1 MTGKLKT
8 LILLVALV
16 ALPLRGMAAVAMM
29 HCAEGNERG
38 AVSQQAAHG
47 SGHDHADHA
56 AMESAEVADPAAHH
70 GHEPGSQEGST
81 DHPSSPVATACS
93 ACAACCIGGAVAPS
107 AWQSLSFAPIG
118 AGRIPFAEQRFTG
131 FVPAQPDRPPL
142 LQRL

>member
-1 MTGKLKT
+1 MTVRLKT

-16 ALPLRGMAAVAMM
+16 ALPLRGMAAVAMW
-29 HCAEGNERG
+29 HCAQGDARGTMSQPAGEHEGGHHHAAAEGG
-38 AVSQQAAHG
+38 ADHSAHHDQPDHDVAAQDGPAGHAAH
-47 SGHDHADHA
+47 
-56 AMESAEVADPAAHH
+56 
-70 GHEPGSQEGST
+70 
-81 DHPSSPVATACS
+81 ATSACS

-118 AGRIPFAEQRFTG
+118 ASRSPFAEQRFTG

>member
-1 MTGKLKT
+1 MTVRLKT

-29 HCAEGNERG
+29 HCAQGNERG
-38 AVSQQAAHG
+38 AVSQSAAHG
-47 SGHDHADHA
+47 GGHDHGDHA
-56 AMESAEVADPAAHH
+56 ALESAEVADHTALH
-70 GHEPGSQEGST
+70 GHEPGSHEDSSGHS
-81 DHPSSPVATACS
+81 SSPVATACS

-118 AGRIPFAEQRFTG
+118 ASRIPFAEQRFTG

-142 LQRL
+142 LQPL

>member
-29 HCAEGNERG
+29 HCGQGNERG
-38 AVSQQAAHG
+38 AASQSAHG
-47 SGHDHADHA
+47 GGHDHGDHA
-56 AMESAEVADPAAHH
+56 ALH
-70 GHEPGSQEGST
+70 GHEPGSHEDSSGHS
-81 DHPSSPVATACS
+81 SSPVAAACS